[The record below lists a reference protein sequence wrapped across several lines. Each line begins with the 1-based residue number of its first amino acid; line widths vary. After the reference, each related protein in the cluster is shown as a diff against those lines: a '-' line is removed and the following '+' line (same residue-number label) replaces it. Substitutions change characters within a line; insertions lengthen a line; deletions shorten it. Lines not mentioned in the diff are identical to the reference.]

1 MTHRLTFLRH
11 GQSVANH
18 DGIVQGHLDSPLS
31 AFGRKQV
38 EAIAIAW
45 GLEPLRYEM
54 IISSPLKRSSE
65 TASILADRLGIP
77 IELEPQWM
85 ERDLGRAQGTR
96 VQDFLGASRGRPARP
111 PFTAAYGDG
120 EGTWDLYLRAASAVQ
135 SVVRRPLGR
144 YLIVSHGGIL
154 NGALRVI
161 LGVAPGPGHA
171 PRFEFGNCGYAHL
184 SMDADG
190 VWTVH
195 ALCNPT
201 EPSSP
206 DEAEP

>member
-38 EAIAIAW
+38 EAIAMAW

-111 PFTAAYGDG
+111 PFTAAYEDG
-120 EGTWDLYLRAASAVQ
+120 EGTWDLYLRAATAVQ
-135 SVVRRPLGR
+135 SIVRRPPGR

-171 PRFEFGNCGYAHL
+171 PRFELGNCGYAHL